1 MKTRPLG
8 RTGLNVSEICLGSM
22 TWGSQN
28 SEAEGHAQMDF
39 AFDQGVNFIDTAE
52 AYPTT
57 PMAKETMGH
66 TEAIIGTWL
75 KASGNRDEVILAT
88 KIAGEGNDKIRDGG
102 PITAAGIRVAV
113 EDSLSRLGTD
123 RIDLYQL
130 HWPNRGSYHF
140 RKSWTYDPSGQQPAA
155 VLQNMEEVLE
165 ALGALVKEGKLLHV
179 GLSNETVWG
188 TAQFLSIAERTG
200 LPRMASIQNEYSLM
214 HRIFDLDWAELS
226 LNEDVGLLAYSPL
239 AAGLLTGKYSGGAIP
254 AGSRGSINKGL
265 GGRHTES
272 AVGVADAYGAV
283 ARQHGLD
290 LAQMALAFCLT
301 RPFMTSVIIGATTP
315 EQLANNIAA
324 LDVTLDAAVL
334 DDIAAVHRCHPQ
346 PM

>member
-28 SEAEGHAQMDF
+28 SEAEGHAQIDY
-39 AFDQGVNFIDTAE
+39 ALDQGVNFIDTAE

-57 PMAKETMGH
+57 PMIKETMGH
-66 TEAIIGTWL
+66 TETIIGSWL
-75 KASGNRDEVILAT
+75 KASGKRDAVVIAT
-88 KIAGEGNDKIRDGG
+88 KIAGQGNEHIRGGG
-102 PITAAGIRVAV
+102 PITAEGVRIAV
-113 EDSLSRLGTD
+113 EGSLARLCTD

-140 RKSWTYDPSGQQPAA
+140 RKSWTYDPSGQEPAA
-155 VLQNMEEVLE
+155 VRENMEEVLE

-179 GLSNETVWG
+179 GVSNETVWG
-188 TAQFLSIAERTG
+188 TAEFLSIAGRAG
-200 LPRMASIQNEYSLM
+200 LPRMASIQNEYSMM
-214 HRIFDLDWAELS
+214 HRLFDLDWAELS

-272 AVGVADAYGAV
+272 AVIVADEYGAV
-283 ARQHGLD
+283 ARKHGLD
-290 LAQMALAFCLT
+290 LPQMALAFCLT

-315 EQLANNIAA
+315 EQLKSDIAA
-324 LDVTLDAAVL
+324 VGVTLDAAVL
-334 DDIAAVHRCHPQ
+334 DDIAAVHRRHPL

>member
-28 SEAEGHAQMDF
+28 SEAEGHAQMDY
-39 AFDQGVNFIDTAE
+39 ALDQGVNFIDTAE

-57 PMAKETMGH
+57 PMVKETMGR
-66 TEAIIGTWL
+66 TEEIIGSWL
-75 KASGNRDEVILAT
+75 KASGKRDAVILAT
-88 KIAGEGNDKIRDGG
+88 KIAGQGNDKIRDGG
-102 PITAAGIRVAV
+102 PITAAGIRIAV
-113 EDSLSRLGTD
+113 EDSLQRLATD

-140 RKSWTYDPSGQQPAA
+140 RKTWTYDPSGQDPAGERE
-155 VLQNMEEVLE
+155 NMAEVLE

-188 TAQFLSIAERTG
+188 TAQFLAIAEKAG
-200 LPRMASIQNEYSLM
+200 LPRIASIQNEYSLM

-239 AAGLLTGKYSGGAIP
+239 AAGLLTGKYGGGAIP
-254 AGSRGSINKGL
+254 EGSRGSINKGL
-265 GGRHTES
+265 GGRHTDS
-272 AVGVADAYGAV
+272 AVSVADAYADV
-283 ARQHGLD
+283 ARRHALQPN
-290 LAQMALAFCLT
+290 QMALAFCLT
-301 RPFMTSVIIGATTP
+301 RPFMTSVIIGATTM
-315 EQLANNIAA
+315 EQLVSDIAA
-324 LDVTLDAAVL
+324 AEVTLDEAVM
-334 DDIAAVHRCHPQ
+334 DDIAAVHRRYPI